1 MSRTEHRQLDGR
13 VVAITGG
20 ARGIGEAT
28 AQALRTARA
37 RVVIG
42 DVDEAA
48 GRATAHRLGL
58 EAFFPLDVTDPASF
72 ADFLRQSESTVG
84 PLDVLINN
92 AGIMPVGPLLDEDDP
107 TARRVIDINVHG
119 VVTGTKLAIRA
130 MSERG
135 SGHII
140 NIASMAGV
148 ASVPGLATYNA
159 SKFAVVGFTDA
170 VRLEVQALGIDV
182 SMILPYFVNTELAAG
197 TNGPRG
203 FKKAEPVQVAEAIVA
218 TLERPVPRVYVPRA
232 TGNMVRFF
240 QKLPQAWTER
250 LNSAMGGDQIF
261 LGDVDHHARA
271 AYERRARG
279 LDASHAPSDR
289 G

>member
-1 MSRTEHRQLDGR
+1 MSRTERRQLDGR

-28 AQALRTARA
+28 AQALRAAGA

-48 GRATAHRLGL
+48 GEATAHRLGL
-58 EAFFPLDVTDPASF
+58 DAFLPLDVTDPVSF
-72 ADFLRQSESTVG
+72 ADFFRQSESTVG

-92 AGIMPVGPLLDEDDP
+92 AGIMPVGPLLDEDDL
-107 TARRVIDINVHG
+107 TARRVLDINVHG
-119 VVTGTKLAIRA
+119 VITGTKLAVRA

-182 SMILPYFVNTELAAG
+182 SAILPYFVNTELAAG

-203 FKKAEPVQVAEAIVA
+203 FKKAEPEQVASAIVA

-240 QKLPQAWTER
+240 RKLPQAWTER

-261 LGDVDHHARA
+261 LGDVDHRARA

-279 LDASHAPSDR
+279 HGASQAPSDR
-289 G
+289 V

>member
-48 GRATAHRLGL
+48 GKATAHRLGL

-92 AGIMPVGPLLDEDDP
+92 AGIMPVGPLVDEDDP
-107 TARRVIDINVHG
+107 IARRVIDINVHG
-119 VVTGTKLAIRA
+119 VITGTKLAIRA
-130 MSERG
+130 MSKRR

-261 LGDVDHHARA
+261 LGDVDHQARA

>member
-261 LGDVDHHARA
+261 LGGVDHHARA